1 MFLFGINPIT
11 HSNLKVELE
20 DLKKENERLKFAND
34 AYQKRL
40 VGEMETASF
49 AVDWD
54 AMKVFS
60 IERVWDNGIPKTIL
74 GYMLSEP
81 AVHTEGENG
90 EQRVTYKD
98 IVREWTLY
106 CSAAKHEELVKEFVA
121 WKGKKK

>member
-1 MFLFGINPIT
+1 MA
-11 HSNLKVELE
+11 

-40 VGEMETASF
+40 VGEMETASV

-60 IERVWDNGIPKTIL
+60 VERMWDNGLPKTIL

-81 AVHTEGENG
+81 VVTTEGEN
-90 EQRVTYKD
+90 EQRVTNKD

-106 CSAAKHEELVKEFVA
+106 CSADKHEQLVKEFTA